1 MLEAKTQLAIK
12 LESEEGTAETLAA
25 ADAILHANGKF
36 TPDTPMFQRPM
47 RSSSLSPFS
56 SVPGARSA
64 TIEFDIEL
72 KGSGTA
78 GTAPEWGKALMGCG
92 FAEDVETGV
101 SVTYTPASSSI
112 GSYTVALYE
121 DGMIHKIWGARG
133 TVKLALKNGE
143 PGMLSFAFTG
153 ADFSVVDG
161 ALLSGVSYDST
172 KPPAFLA
179 AQFTIDSYAALLSSL
194 EIDMANAVALRP
206 DANRDSGYKSTIISS
221 RAPVM
226 TFDPEKVLVA
236 TYDFYGKLRSG
247 SEGALSTVVGS
258 TAGNICTISAPK
270 AQYTK
275 IDEAERDGIRSLGID
290 CQLNR
295 DSGDDELSLAFT

>member
-12 LESEEGTAETLAA
+12 LEDEEGTAETLAA

-36 TPDTPMFQRPM
+36 TPDTPMYQRPM

-78 GTAPEWGKALMGCG
+78 GTAPEWAAALLGCG
-92 FAEDVETGV
+92 FAEDVSAGV
-101 SVTYTPASSSI
+101 SVAYTPASASI
-112 GSYTVALYE
+112 GSYTLALYE

-143 PGMLSFAFTG
+143 PGMLSFSFKG
-153 ADFSVVDG
+153 ADFSVADG

-172 KPPAFLA
+172 KPPAFLS
-179 AQFTIDSYAALLSSL
+179 AQLTIDSYAALLSSL
-194 EIDMANAVALRP
+194 EIDMANALGLRS
-206 DANRDSGYKSTIISS
+206 DANKASGYFSTIISS
-221 RAPVM
+221 RVPIM

-247 SEGALSTVVGS
+247 AEGALSTVVGS
-258 TAGNICTISAPK
+258 TAGNICTITAPK

-275 IDEAERDGIRSLGID
+275 IDEADRDGIRSLGID

-295 DSGDDELSLAFT
+295 NSGDDELSLVFT

>member
-12 LESEEGTAETLAA
+12 LESEEGTAEDLVA
-25 ADAILHANGKF
+25 ADAILHASGKF

-64 TIEFDIEL
+64 TIEFD
-72 KGSGTA
+72 
-78 GTAPEWGKALMGCG
+78 
-92 FAEDVETGV
+92 VE
-101 SVTYTPASSSI
+101 PASSSV
-112 GSYTVALYE
+112 GSYTLALYE
-121 DGMIHKIWGARG
+121 DGVIHKIWGARG

-143 PGMLSFAFTG
+143 PGMLSFSFVG

-161 ALLSGVSYDST
+161 AMLSGVSYDAT

-194 EIDMANAVALRP
+194 EIDMANALALRP
-206 DANRDSGYKSTIISS
+206 DANQDSGYKSTIIS
-221 RAPVM
+221 RRLPIM
-226 TFDPEKVLVA
+226 TFDPEKVLVS

-247 SEGALSTVVGS
+247 NEGALSTVVGA
-258 TAGNICTISAPK
+258 TAGNIYTITAPK

-295 DSGDDELSLAFT
+295 SSGDDELSLAFT

>member
-12 LESEEGTAETLAA
+12 LEDEEGTAETLAA

-36 TPDTPMFQRPM
+36 TPDTPMYQRPM

-72 KGSGTA
+72 KGSGAA
-78 GTAPEWGKALMGCG
+78 GTAPEWAAALLGCG
-92 FAEDVETGV
+92 FAEDVSAEV
-101 SVTYTPASSSI
+101 SVTYTPASASI
-112 GSYTVALYE
+112 GSYTLALYE

-133 TVKLALKNGE
+133 TVKLVLKNGE
-143 PGMLSFAFTG
+143 PGMLSFSFTG
-153 ADFSVVDG
+153 ADFSVTDG
-161 ALLSGVSYDST
+161 AMLSEVSYDAA

-194 EIDMANAVALRP
+194 EIDMANSVALRP
-206 DANRDSGYKSTIISS
+206 DANQDSGYMSAVITS
-221 RAPVM
+221 RVPVM

-236 TYDFYGKLRSG
+236 TYDFYGEIRDG
-247 SEGALSTVVGS
+247 TEGALSTVVGS
-258 TAGNICTISAPK
+258 TAGNICTITAPK
-270 AQYTK
+270 VQYTK
-275 IDEAERDGIRSLGID
+275 IDEADRDGIRSLGID

-295 DSGDDELSLAFT
+295 DSGDDELSLVFT

>member
-1 MLEAKTQLAIK
+1 MLEAKTQLTIK
-12 LESEEGTAETLAA
+12 LEGEEGTAETLAA

-64 TIEFDIEL
+64 SIEFDIEL

-78 GTAPEWGKALMGCG
+78 GTAPEWAAALMGCG
-92 FAEDVETGV
+92 FAEAVLVGT
-101 SVTYTPASSSI
+101 SVAYTPASSSV
-112 GSYTVALYE
+112 GSYTLALYE

-143 PGMLSFAFTG
+143 PGMLSFSFTG
-153 ADFSVVDG
+153 ADYSVVDG
-161 ALLSGVSYDST
+161 ALLSGASYDST
-172 KPPAFLA
+172 KPPAFLT
-179 AQFTIDSYAALLSSL
+179 AQLLIDSYAALLSSL
-194 EIDMANAVALRP
+194 EIDMANALALRA
-206 DANRDSGYKSTIISS
+206 DANQDSGYFSTIISS
-221 RAPVM
+221 RLPVM

-247 SEGALSTVVGS
+247 NEGALSTVVGA
-258 TAGNICTISAPK
+258 TAGNICTITATK
-270 AQYTK
+270 VQYGK

-295 DSGDDELSLAFT
+295 SIGDDELSLAFT

>member
-25 ADAILHANGKF
+25 SDAILHANGKF
-36 TPDTPMFQRPM
+36 TPDTPMYQRPM

-78 GTAPEWGKALMGCG
+78 GTAPEWAAALLGCG
-92 FAEDVETGV
+92 FAEDVSAGV
-101 SVTYTPASSSI
+101 SVAYTPASASI
-112 GSYTVALYE
+112 GSYTLALYE

-143 PGMLSFAFTG
+143 PGMLSFSFKG
-153 ADFSVVDG
+153 ADFSVADG

-172 KPPAFLA
+172 KPPAFLS
-179 AQFTIDSYAALLSSL
+179 AQLTIDSYAALLSSL
-194 EIDMANAVALRP
+194 EIDMANALGLRS
-206 DANRDSGYKSTIISS
+206 DANKASGYFSTIISS
-221 RAPVM
+221 RVPIM

-247 SEGALSTVVGS
+247 AEGALSTVVGS
-258 TAGNICTISAPK
+258 TAGNICTITAPK

-275 IDEAERDGIRSLGID
+275 IDEADRDGIRSLGID

-295 DSGDDELSLAFT
+295 NSGDDELSLVFT

>member
-1 MLEAKTQLAIK
+1 MLETKTQLAIK

-25 ADAILHANGKF
+25 GDAILHANGKF

-64 TIEFDIEL
+64 TIEFDVEL
-72 KGSGTA
+72 KGSGSA
-78 GTAPEWGKALMGCG
+78 GTAPEWGQALKGCG
-92 FAEDVETGV
+92 FAEDIVAAT
-101 SVTYTPASSSI
+101 SVTYTPASSSV
-112 GSYTVALYE
+112 GSYTLALYE

-143 PGMLSFAFTG
+143 PGMLSFSFKG

-194 EIDMANAVALRP
+194 EIDMANVLALRP
-206 DANRDSGYKSTIISS
+206 DANQDSGYKSTIISS
-221 RAPVM
+221 RLPIM

-247 SEGALSTVVGS
+247 NEGALSTVVGS
-258 TAGNICTISAPK
+258 TAGNICTITAPK

-295 DSGDDELSLAFT
+295 NSGDDELSLAFT

>member
-25 ADAILHANGKF
+25 SDAILHANGKF
-36 TPDTPMFQRPM
+36 TPDTPMYQRPM

-78 GTAPEWGKALMGCG
+78 GTAPEWAAALLGCG
-92 FAEDVETGV
+92 FAEDVSAGV
-101 SVTYTPASSSI
+101 SVAYTPASASI
-112 GSYTVALYE
+112 GSYTLALYE

-143 PGMLSFAFTG
+143 PGMLSFSFKG
-153 ADFSVVDG
+153 ADFSVADG

-172 KPPAFLA
+172 KPPAFLS
-179 AQFTIDSYAALLSSL
+179 AQLTIDSYAALLSSL
-194 EIDMANAVALRP
+194 EIDMANALGLRS
-206 DANRDSGYKSTIISS
+206 DANKASGYFSTIISS
-221 RAPVM
+221 RVPIM

-247 SEGALSTVVGS
+247 AEGALSTVVGS
-258 TAGNICTISAPK
+258 TAGNICTITAPK
-270 AQYTK
+270 VQYTK
-275 IDEAERDGIRSLGID
+275 IDEADRDGIRSLGID

-295 DSGDDELSLAFT
+295 DSGDDELSLVFT